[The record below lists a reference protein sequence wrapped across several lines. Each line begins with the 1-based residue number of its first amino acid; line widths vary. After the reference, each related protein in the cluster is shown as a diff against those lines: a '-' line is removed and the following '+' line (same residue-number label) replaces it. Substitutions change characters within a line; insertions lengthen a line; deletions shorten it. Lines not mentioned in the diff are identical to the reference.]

1 MASPTMS
8 TATDRDRFAP
18 FLQAQDGGVYE
29 RALEEIREGA
39 KTSHWMWFVFP
50 QIAGLGK
57 SATARKFALAN
68 ADEAR
73 AYCAHEELGP
83 RLFEASEAMLD
94 WAGTMRA
101 EDILGPLDAI
111 KFRSS
116 MTLFEAA
123 CPDDD
128 AQVFADA
135 LEQFFD
141 GERDPLTLERL

>member
-1 MASPTMS
+1 MS
-8 TATDRDRFAP
+8 TKPTEQADFAL
-18 FLQAQDGGVYE
+18 FLQAQGGGVYE
-29 RALEEIREGA
+29 RALDEIREGT

-57 SATARKFALAN
+57 SAKAQKFALSGKAEAN
-68 ADEAR
+68 

-83 RLFEASEAMLD
+83 RLFEATEAMLD
-94 WAGTMRA
+94 WAGTMTA
-101 EDILGPLDAI
+101 KDILGPVDAM

-123 CPDDD
+123 CDDED
-128 AQVFADA
+128 SQVFADA
-135 LEQFFD
+135 LEQFFA